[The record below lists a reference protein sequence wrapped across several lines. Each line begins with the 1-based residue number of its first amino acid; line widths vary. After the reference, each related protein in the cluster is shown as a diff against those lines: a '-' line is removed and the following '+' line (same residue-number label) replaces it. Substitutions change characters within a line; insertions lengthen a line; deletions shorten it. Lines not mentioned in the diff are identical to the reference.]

1 MKKVKKVTITEGD
14 IVDFSSYA
22 GMYSNGARTAF
33 RGRDGKIHRITATG
47 DLPRKYTFDGNLV
60 EWAEIKKI
68 TTGIKLGAFNQGI
81 DEAGSI
87 GKSAANAFAMDNPNR
102 PKASTAWVKGAF
114 KGKQVKVNAL
124 NKGREDQTSGF
135 QARARAAQKEKEMN
149 EAGTNS
155 FRSAAKLTDYRLG
168 EAYEHEYNKDAV
180 DKEIKKDPRIKG
192 REAKSIHAF
201 LKGRTP
207 KNKVTSEDTPGAT
220 DADRNPSMER
230 DARKGRNRPQ
240 SDAERSKA
248 AQKRDA
254 AKGMKMDPSDIAKR
268 AKIRAQFGE
277 GGMDV
282 ASASPRQ
289 FNLDKVTP
297 VTFSADDTA
306 AKEFARIYTLGN
318 RGDHRQG
325 GPNATDERNSEK
337 FWGMFDVE
345 SLRGGFAGSGESRYT
360 NRKTG
365 EKFVVDR
372 SPNGKTF
379 YGTDHHVSVEAA
391 EVTEAVAK
399 IACTKCDA
407 VSTAAAWK
415 KNNGTCPK
423 CNKSTQGVAESKE
436 TQGMKKKYG
445 VYSKGGSIDSQPA
458 HKRKPIKTFD
468 NAEEAKKYAARM
480 RKQLSKGEKG
490 HYKMSYTTKP
500 ITEGVLDDM
509 DDDGFMAKRQLYDIA
524 KAAVQLHKQIQD
536 TDNLEPW
543 IQAKIT
549 KANDYLETI
558 YHYMEYKNV
567 RAAGET
573 ADVMGPPDMDNMD
586 AVGDAVATIE
596 PQEAVIED
604 TDGATLDQWDILR
617 MAYARKIIAPEQYE
631 DPDDDL
637 LAYAGEFAERLGVV
651 DEIGSSDISI
661 FMREF
666 IADLRHMDIAVFGE
680 KVGMYESDV
689 RARKIYL
696 KMINPLRS

>member
-87 GKSAANAFAMDNPNR
+87 RKSAANAFAMDNPNR

-114 KGKQVKVNAL
+114 KGKQAKVNAL

-415 KNNGTCPK
+415 KNGGTCPK
-423 CNKSTQGVAESKE
+423 CNKSTQGVAESTTRGKE
-436 TQGMKKKYG
+436 KQKMAK
-445 VYSKGGSIDSQPA
+445 A
-458 HKRKPIKTFD
+458 IK
-468 NAEEAKKYAARM
+468 EAK
-480 RKQLSKGEKG
+480 L
-490 HYKMSYTTKP
+490 
-500 ITEGVLDDM
+500 TEGVLDDM